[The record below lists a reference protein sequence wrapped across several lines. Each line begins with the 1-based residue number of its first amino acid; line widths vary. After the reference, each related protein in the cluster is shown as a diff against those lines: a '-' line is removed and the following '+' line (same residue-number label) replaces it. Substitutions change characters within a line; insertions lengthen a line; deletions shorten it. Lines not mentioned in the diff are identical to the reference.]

1 MPLVSIKN
9 VTRVYQL
16 GEMSLTALKRINLEI
31 ERGEFVAIWGPSGS
45 GKTTL
50 CNILGAIDHPTS
62 GSIIIDNQDIADL
75 SDNLQSIL
83 RNRSVGFVFQNFN
96 LIKVL
101 SALENVMM
109 PLTIRGESTTRSRQ
123 RAMHLLEKLGLTEE
137 ANRLPDKLSGG
148 QQQRVAIARALV
160 TNPPLVIADEP
171 TANLDSKNAE
181 AIVALM
187 DHFSKTEGTTFI
199 FSTHD
204 QRLLDSVRRR
214 IHLQDGVI
222 VEDIKTQL
230 LNS

>member
-1 MPLVSIKN
+1 MSLVSLKN
-9 VTRVYQL
+9 VTRVYRL
-16 GEMSLTALKRINLEI
+16 GELTLTALNAINLEVD
-31 ERGEFVAIWGPSGS
+31 RGEFVAIWGPSGS
-45 GKTTL
+45 GKSTL

-62 GSIIIDNQDIADL
+62 GSIKIDNQDIAGL
-75 SDNLQSIL
+75 SDNCQSML
-83 RNRSVGFVFQNFN
+83 RNRSVGFIFQSFN

-109 PLTIRGESTTRSRQ
+109 PLTIGGAGASLSRKK
-123 RAMHLLEKLGLTEE
+123 AMGMLEKMGLTAE
-137 ANRLPDKLSGG
+137 ADRLPDKLSGG

-160 TNPPLVIADEP
+160 THPPLVIADEP

-181 AIVALM
+181 SIVALM
-187 DHFSKTEGTTFI
+187 DHFSRTQGTTFI

-222 VEDIKTQL
+222 VEDVKTPM
-230 LNS
+230 SG